1 MLIVLCGLPGSGKTT
16 LSKKLAE
23 LYEASIYH
31 YDEMPRSLKRQGG
44 GRARN
49 QMHYDMRSDLLQDI
63 DVVIDDLNLRRD
75 DRINLLLKIRDII
88 CDKILVV
95 CETPLDVCITRNRS
109 RERTLPDDIIKFAN
123 KQFQIPA
130 LDEGWDFIIY
140 YEGE

>member
-1 MLIVLCGLPGSGKTT
+1 
-16 LSKKLAE
+16 
-23 LYEASIYH
+23 
-31 YDEMPRSLKRQGG
+31 
-44 GRARN
+44 
-49 QMHYDMRSDLLQDI
+49 MHYDMRSDLLQDI